1 MNEPTIE
8 AIDEKFEQ
16 IAAMTERT
24 VLVLYYTGH
33 GVMAFDNCWTCAI
46 MPYLNE

>member
-24 VLVLYYTGH
+24 VLVLYWSGH
-33 GVMAFDNCWTCAI
+33 GVMAINGSWTCAV